1 MKNKKTIITSIAL
14 FSLVFSSG
22 AYAGGYDCEY
32 PCFGNGNKICN
43 FKIKK
48 KGKEYIGQH
57 APIFRTY
64 EYIDREGF
72 LVLYSPY
79 AGQEQAQVDVRIIN
93 KKTLAFILS
102 TTYIYQDGKRKAL
115 TDQLYLGHKGD
126 GGHRSGRCK
135 VMK

>member
-1 MKNKKTIITSIAL
+1 MKNQKIIIASIVLL
-14 FSLVFSSG
+14 FLVFSSS

-32 PCFGNGNKICN
+32 SCFGSGNKTCN

-48 KGKEYIGQH
+48 KGKDYIGQH

-64 EYIDREGF
+64 DYIDRDGF

-93 KKTLAFILS
+93 KKTLAFVLS
-102 TTYIYQDGKRKAL
+102 TTYIYQDGKRRAL
-115 TDQLYLGHKGD
+115 TDELYLGHKGD
-126 GGHRSGRCK
+126 GGHRTGKCK
-135 VMK
+135 IVE

>member
-1 MKNKKTIITSIAL
+1 MKNQKIIISIAL
-14 FSLVFSSG
+14 FFLVVSSS

-32 PCFGNGNKICN
+32 PCFGSGNKTCN

-48 KGKEYIGQH
+48 KGKDYIGQH

-64 EYIDREGF
+64 DYIDRDGF

-93 KKTLAFILS
+93 KKKRPPNQS
-102 TTYIYQDGKRKAL
+102 TTYIYQDGKRSAL
-115 TDQLYLGHKGD
+115 TDELYLGHKGD
-126 GGHRSGRCK
+126 GGHRTGKCK
-135 VMK
+135 IVE

>member
-1 MKNKKTIITSIAL
+1 MKNQKIIIASIVLL
-14 FSLVFSSG
+14 FLVFSSS

-32 PCFGNGNKICN
+32 SCFGSGNKTCN

-48 KGKEYIGQH
+48 KGKDYIGQH

-64 EYIDREGF
+64 DYIDRDGF

-102 TTYIYQDGKRKAL
+102 TTYIYQDGKRSAL
-115 TDQLYLGHKGD
+115 TDELYLGHKGD
-126 GGHRSGRCK
+126 GGHRTGKCK
-135 VMK
+135 IVE